1 MKKIFALLL
10 STAMLFGVAAC
21 SAEGPGATTAAA
33 TTAAATTA
41 AATET
46 SAAEGTAAET
56 SAVAEETTAAA
67 ATQGGTIALFMTH
80 MSNEFTITLS
90 GAVEAQV
97 KARGYEYKVYDAKQ
111 DAAQQQNQI
120 EQAIT
125 LGVNGIIIE
134 PVSVD
139 GIVPAVEAAKNA
151 GIKVVIVNQ
160 RISKPEA
167 ADCYVG
173 ADAETTG
180 RYLMEQ
186 VMKDI
191 GGKGNLALL
200 LGPMGS
206 DGQVGR
212 SLGFTNVIKEYPD
225 VKVEFEGSADW
236 QTEPALKLAE
246 NWLNSGKELNAIV
259 AQNDGMAI
267 GAAKAVSDAQL
278 KDSIFV
284 YGVDATSEGLQAVLD
299 GNLKATVS
307 QGTEDQG
314 KLSADACADLIEGK
328 TVEAETIVKNVVY
341 TIDNAQAALDAI
353 KKQ

>member
-1 MKKIFALLL
+1 MKKILAMLTCAALLCG
-10 STAMLFGVAAC
+10 AAAC
-21 SAEGPGATTAAA
+21 TAEGPGATESAAPEK
-33 TTAAATTA
+33 TTAAAESSVAESSA
-41 AATET
+41 AGET
-46 SAAEGTAAET
+46 SAAET
-56 SAVAEETTAAA
+56 V
-67 ATQGGTIALFMTH
+67 GGTIALFMTH

-90 GAVEAQV
+90 GAVEAEV

-111 DAAQQQNQI
+111 DAALQQNQI

-139 GIVPAVEAAKNA
+139 GVVPAVEAAKKA

-180 RYLMEQ
+180 RLLMEHA
-186 VMKDI
+186 MKDI
-191 GGKGNLALL
+191 EGKGGIGLL

-212 SLGFTNVIKEYPD
+212 SAGFDNVLKNFPD
-225 VKVEFEGSADW
+225 VVVEFEASADW
-236 QTEPALKLAE
+236 QTEPALRTVE
-246 NWLNSGKELNAIV
+246 NWLNSGKELRAIV
-259 AQNDGMAI
+259 SQNDGMAI
-267 GAAKAVSDAQL
+267 GAAKAVADAQ
-278 KDSIFV
+278 KQDAIYV

-299 GNLKATVS
+299 GALRATIS

-328 TVEAETIVKNVVY
+328 AVEAETIVSNVIY
-341 TIDNAQAALDAI
+341 TKENAQEALDAL
-353 KKQ
+353 KR